1 LLPAVSITESSSQIE
16 SATTAPKKGGLNGD
30 LERVFDKTIITAEPR
45 RTQSLFFNLF
55 SFDPPK
61 IPADRK
67 EGKQITTSLT
77 AIYTCSFY
85 SKTCFYALSYYP
97 DCRSNKTK
105 FASFYSI
112 NQKPVRLYMTFS
124 AII

>member
-1 LLPAVSITESSSQIE
+1 
-16 SATTAPKKGGLNGD
+16 LNGD
-30 LERVFDKTIITAEPR
+30 FERVFDKTIITAEPQ

-77 AIYTCSFY
+77 AIYTF
-85 SKTCFYALSYYP
+85 F
-97 DCRSNKTK
+97 
-105 FASFYSI
+105 F
-112 NQKPVRLYMTFS
+112 
-124 AII
+124 